1 MELDHF
7 ARNCKNPHYLAFL
20 DAVNTSWSAPDWVY
34 EQVERLPDISYQDYM
49 VDGDIQLNSDGHLQ
63 MDITNA
69 ADAVARVDYR
79 LYMAS
84 DKVPG
89 GFVTLGMDDDVDADW
104 TEGTFWDKFDGT
116 WPMIGDAICQIEM
129 ISSTSSYTLY
139 NVTIGQPQDP
149 ETPSLGY
156 NEAMLRVGF
165 EYDKP
170 LTSVIDNMYETAY
183 EKAQADAAED
193 EVEEVDPY
201 AGEYV
206 LYGVWNETA
215 SNIGMASRDVT
226 PIDSLYGETFSTL
239 GMGMSP
245 LSREEEGLVP
255 LGEFVLTEDVVIEDK
270 PLPAGEYAYQFV
282 ITDVFGNE
290 WPKVYVPFEWD
301 GEKVTYDYEE
311 YQGILFFLQWIGAL

>member
-1 MELDHF
+1 
-7 ARNCKNPHYLAFL
+7 
-20 DAVNTSWSAPDWVY
+20 
-34 EQVERLPDISYQDYM
+34 
-49 VDGDIQLNSDGHLQ
+49 
-63 MDITNA
+63 
-69 ADAVARVDYR
+69 
-79 LYMAS
+79 
-84 DKVPG
+84 
-89 GFVTLGMDDDVDADW
+89 VDADW

-149 ETPSLGY
+149 ENPSLGY
-156 NEAMLRVGF
+156 NAAMLRVGF

-183 EKAQADAAED
+183 EKAQVDAAED

-245 LSREEEGLVP
+245 LYREDEGLVP

-311 YQGILFFLQWIGAL
+311 YQGILFFLQLIGAL